1 MNEELLRAIGELL
14 DQKLAP
20 LQTRIDMVEVLND
33 KLSRIEKKVDKLTA
47 ERLQDVMSMLE
58 LLNKKLDDVQRDV
71 EFTYH
76 KTSLNELEINRL
88 KQQ

>member
-1 MNEELLRAIGELL
+1 MNEELLKAIGELL

-20 LQTRIDMVEVLND
+20 LQKKIEVVDAKVE
-33 KLSRIEKKVDKLTA
+33 RIEEKVDKLAA
-47 ERLQDVMSMLE
+47 ESPEDVMSMLE
-58 LLNKKLDDVQRDV
+58 LLNRKLDEVQRDV

>member
-1 MNEELLRAIGELL
+1 MNEELLKAIGELL

-20 LQTRIDMVEVLND
+20 LQKKVEMVEVVYD
-33 KLSRIEKKVDKLTA
+33 KVSRIEQKVDKLAA
-47 ERLQDVMSMLE
+47 ESPEDVMSMLE
-58 LLNKKLDDVQRDV
+58 LLNRKLDEVQRDV